1 MNRSS
6 PSPDAVDTDAEA
18 REGSLAPEGAFRL
31 SRPARRPSL
40 ALSLSK
46 EIL

>member
-1 MNRSS
+1 MNPSL
-6 PSPDAVDTDAEA
+6 PSPHAVDTDAEA
-18 REGSLAPEGAFRL
+18 REGSCAPEGAFRL

-40 ALSLSK
+40 APTLSK

>member
-1 MNRSS
+1 MNRSL

-18 REGSLAPEGAFRL
+18 REGSCTSEGAFRL

-40 ALSLSK
+40 APSLFK
-46 EIL
+46 ETL